1 MKIKRVC
8 MLSVHGYLQAKPLLG
23 QTDTGGQIVYVLELS
38 KHLGKLGLNVDV
50 YTIKFEDYPTF
61 ERVSRDVR
69 IVRIPCG
76 GQEFIPKEM
85 LFECL
90 DEFVSNTLKFFEK
103 ENLSYDVIHS
113 HYWDS
118 GYVALRLSEIL
129 GMNFYHTSHSLGA
142 LKRKRLGALGGGRYR
157 FELRISKER
166 EIFEKAKFIIAS
178 TPQEVED
185 YEDYYKISKSKL
197 KVIPPG
203 VDTAKFNP
211 KTFEN
216 LKLPKNVIFSLSRID
231 PRKGLDFLIRAFFE
245 VSKKIDCHLIIGGGS
260 QNPRDVETLELE
272 RLKNLI
278 GKFGLER
285 KVEFTGYI
293 PDELVPAYYRG
304 SRVFVV
310 PSPYEPFGLTILEA
324 MASKTPVVATE
335 FGGPRFIVSNEKDG
349 FLVDPQNTKEFSK
362 VILRLIEDDHLHR
375 RISERAFEKVRKKY
389 QWSAVAKRH
398 LELYEQNL

>member
-1 MKIKRVC
+1 

-50 YTIKFEDYPTF
+50 YTRKFEDYPTF

-76 GQEFIPKEM
+76 EQEFIPKEM
-85 LFECL
+85 LFEHL
-90 DEFVSNTLKFFEK
+90 DEFVSNTLKFFERR
-103 ENLSYDVIHS
+103 NLNYDVIHS

-118 GYVALRLSEIL
+118 GYVALKLSEKL
-129 GMNFYHTSHSLGA
+129 GMKFYHTSHSLGA

-157 FELRISKER
+157 FELRISRER
-166 EIFEKAKFIIAS
+166 EIFEKAKFIIVS
-178 TPQEVED
+178 TPQEAND
-185 YEDYYKISKSKL
+185 YENYYRISKSKV

-203 VDTAKFNP
+203 VDTERFNP
-211 KTFEN
+211 SGFEN
-216 LKLPKNVIFSLSRID
+216 SKLPKNAIFSLSRID
-231 PRKGLDFLIRAFFE
+231 PRKGLEFLIKAFFE
-245 VSKKIDCHLIIGGGS
+245 VSKRIDSHLIIGGGS
-260 QNPRDVETLELE
+260 KNPGDIETSELE
-272 RLKNLI
+272 RLKNLVE
-278 GKFGLER
+278 KFGLEE

-293 PDELVPAYYRG
+293 PDKLVPAYYRG
-304 SRVFVV
+304 SRIFVV

-324 MASKTPVVATE
+324 MSSKTPVVVTK
-335 FGGPRFIVSNEKDG
+335 FGGSRFIVNDGKDG

-362 VILRLIEDDHLHR
+362 VILQLLEDDHLHEKV
-375 RISERAFEKVRKKY
+375 SEKAFEKVRKKY